1 MRNKTAKNNNRML
14 GGNIKRAQ
22 STTNKRKHI
31 SILSYNISW
40 ESMTGSDKN
49 WDLCN
54 NNTDINNPKHNSICV
69 SNISNVINENPADF
83 ITLQEATDYKQ
94 LIKQCPKLSKMLYQT
109 HISGLDCLA
118 TFWNSKYKCIKTITG
133 EFEKGRPWMA
143 ILFSNKICLINVHLG
158 HYNGNTVYNKLQT
171 LIITVKQTINNMFNN
186 TNTFNNTINN
196 TFNNNTQTRFIIS
209 GDFNYDIK
217 KFSSNTLPNT
227 IKLDNIDFYYH
238 QKHILTCCIN
248 RITHYD
254 HVIDTYNKPL
264 DIHIPNVKYL
274 ASDHKPILVKLL
286 K

>member
-1 MRNKTAKNNNRML
+1 MKKKTSKNNNKML

-40 ESMTGSDKN
+40 ESMTGSNKN

-54 NNTDINNPKHNSICV
+54 NNTDINDPKHNSICV
-69 SNISNVINENPADF
+69 SNISNVINENPANF
-83 ITLQEATDYKQ
+83 ITLQEANDYKQ

-109 HISGLDCLA
+109 HTSGLDCLA
-118 TFWNSKYKCIKTITG
+118 TFWHSKYKCIKTITG

-143 ILFSNKICLINVHLG
+143 ILFSNNICLINVHLG

-171 LIITVKQTINNMFNN
+171 LIMTVKQTINNMFNK
-186 TNTFNNTINN
+186 
-196 TFNNNTQTRFIIS
+196 QTRFIIS

-227 IKLDNIDFYYH
+227 INLDNIDFYYH
-238 QKHILTCCIN
+238 QKHMLTCCIN
-248 RITHYD
+248 RTTHYD